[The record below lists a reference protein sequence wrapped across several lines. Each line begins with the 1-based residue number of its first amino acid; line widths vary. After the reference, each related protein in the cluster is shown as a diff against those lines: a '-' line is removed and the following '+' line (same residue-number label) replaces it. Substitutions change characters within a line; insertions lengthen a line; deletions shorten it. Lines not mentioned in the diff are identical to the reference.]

1 VSGPGVGGPR
11 VGGPGV
17 GGPGGLG
24 GPPASAAARWE
35 VADPDAMA
43 RLGERLAG
51 VLRAGDL
58 VLLTGPLGAGKTT
71 LAAGI
76 GRGLG
81 VRGRVTSPTFVIARE
96 HPPLGGGPP
105 LVHVD
110 AYRLGGVEEVEG
122 LDLESSLDE
131 AVTLV
136 EWGTGLVEDLVS
148 DRLEVVITRSEGLD
162 ATGDLDGAAPRVV
175 TATGHGRRWDG
186 VDLQPLA
193 GAAGT
198 GP

>member
-1 VSGPGVGGPR
+1 MSAGSTREVS
-11 VGGPGV
+11 
-17 GGPGGLG
+17 
-24 GPPASAAARWE
+24 
-35 VADPDAMA
+35 DPDGMGL
-43 RLGERLAG
+43 LGERVAG
-51 VLRAGDL
+51 LLRAGDL

-96 HPPLGGGPP
+96 HPSLADGPP

-122 LDLESSLDE
+122 LDLEASLDD

-136 EWGTGLVEDLVS
+136 EWGTGLVEDLTT
-148 DRLEVVITRSEGLD
+148 DRLEVLISRPEGVGDDDELD
-162 ATGDLDGAAPRVV
+162 APAPRTVRL
-175 TATGHGRRWDG
+175 TGFGTRWDG
-186 VDLQPLA
+186 VDL
-193 GAAGT
+193 AAALDAST
-198 GP
+198 

>member
-1 VSGPGVGGPR
+1 MAA
-11 VGGPGV
+11 
-17 GGPGGLG
+17 L
-24 GPPASAAARWE
+24 ASRQ
-35 VADPDAMA
+35 VADPDDMS

-51 VLRAGDL
+51 LLRAGDL

-96 HPPLGGGPP
+96 HPSLADGPP

-122 LDLESSLDE
+122 LDLEASLDD

-136 EWGTGLVEDLVS
+136 EWGAGLVEDLVT
-148 DRLEVVITRSEGLD
+148 DRLEVVLSRPEGLGGQD
-162 ATGDLDGAAPRVV
+162 DLDAPAPRVV
-175 TATGHGRRWDG
+175 RVTGIGTRWDG
-186 VDLQPLA
+186 VDLATALET
-193 GAAGT
+193 AAT
-198 GP
+198 DA

>member
-1 VSGPGVGGPR
+1 MSAPVRLVVPDPG
-11 VGGPGV
+11 
-17 GGPGGLG
+17 
-24 GPPASAAARWE
+24 AAA
-35 VADPDAMA
+35 D
-43 RLGERLAG
+43 LGERLAA

-96 HPPLGGGPP
+96 HPSLGDGPA

-131 AVTLV
+131 VVTLV
-136 EWGTGLVEDLVS
+136 EWGTGLVEDLAG
-148 DRLEVVITRSEGLD
+148 DRLEVVISRPEGV
-162 ATGDLDGAAPRVV
+162 TEGQTDLDGDAPREILIAGV
-175 TATGHGRRWDG
+175 GNRWDA
-186 VDLQPLA
+186 VDLGALA
-193 GAAGT
+193 TDVTDGT
-198 GP
+198 PTS